1 MRKMKILMSQHYNKN
16 NPLKM
21 IKMII
26 ESAVILLCLMIKT
39 KSICYINKS
48 NRKKNIIRTL
58 MFLNL
63 KITMDL
69 INKMK

>member
-1 MRKMKILMSQHYNKN
+1 MRKMKILMSQLYNKN
-16 NPLKM
+16 KSLKM

-26 ESAVILLCLMIKT
+26 KSAATLLCLMIKT
-39 KSICYINKS
+39 NSIFYINKS
-48 NRKKNIIRTL
+48 NRKKNIIRTS

-63 KITMDL
+63 KITRDL